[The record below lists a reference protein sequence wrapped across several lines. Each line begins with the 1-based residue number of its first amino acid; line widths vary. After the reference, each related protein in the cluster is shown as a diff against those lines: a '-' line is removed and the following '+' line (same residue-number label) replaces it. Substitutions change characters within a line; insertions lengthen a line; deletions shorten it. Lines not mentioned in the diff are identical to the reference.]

1 MLSFVSS
8 VVHICLKF
16 DELWNFGRHTEIL
29 FDFVLGVLVGIL
41 KQSSGE
47 TPNESRYKSGG
58 DRYRSRIPAVQEFYC
73 LFLDHCIDLCYHHHH
88 HHGTGDGDEHHQFK
102 V

>member
-1 MLSFVSS
+1 MSCVYSVVWCS
-8 VVHICLKF
+8 VVHI
-16 DELWNFGRHTEIL
+16 LWNFGGHTEIL

-73 LFLDHCIDLCYHHHH
+73 LFLDHCIDLCYHHHQMMVMNTS
-88 HHGTGDGDEHHQFK
+88 GAFK